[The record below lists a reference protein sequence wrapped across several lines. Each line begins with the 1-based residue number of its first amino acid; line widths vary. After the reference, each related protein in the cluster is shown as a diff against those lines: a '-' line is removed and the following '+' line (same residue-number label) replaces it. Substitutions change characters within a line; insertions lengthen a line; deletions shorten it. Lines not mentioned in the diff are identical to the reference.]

1 MKIQQKNEIRTF
13 LAVDLP
19 EDLKLSLSKQIQQ
32 LNLIAYAKTQ
42 TKIRIIP
49 YLNYHLTLSFLGNVS
64 HEEIE
69 LLEEKLRL
77 VKLDKPIKCKIIGL
91 GAFPNIKAARLVFL
105 RIESEELKELAEKV
119 RKIVNSLGFKFD
131 YEFKSHITI
140 VKFKEKLELQD
151 LEKFT
156 ASFSVPSFYLMQ
168 SVLSATGTLY
178 SKLEKFDV

>member
-69 LLEEKLRL
+69 LLEENVCHSK
-77 VKLDKPIKCKIIGL
+77 
-91 GAFPNIKAARLVFL
+91 
-105 RIESEELKELAEKV
+105 
-119 RKIVNSLGFKFD
+119 
-131 YEFKSHITI
+131 
-140 VKFKEKLELQD
+140 
-151 LEKFT
+151 
-156 ASFSVPSFYLMQ
+156 
-168 SVLSATGTLY
+168 SVLRNTSC
-178 SKLEKFDV
+178 